1 MKWHRAMTE
10 IAGTEIKAKMIIMK
24 KVGEKENYNPLRVLR
39 EMGVTL
45 GFFFFLYYM
54 GWKYKPCYLKSKECP
69 LNMVDLGTHNGR
81 HLAYMPICLST
92 NQPPLI

>member
-45 GFFFFLYYM
+45 GFFFFYTTWDGNTSLAI
-54 GWKYKPCYLKSKECP
+54 LRVKSAP
-69 LNMVDLGTHNGR
+69 
-81 HLAYMPICLST
+81 
-92 NQPPLI
+92 